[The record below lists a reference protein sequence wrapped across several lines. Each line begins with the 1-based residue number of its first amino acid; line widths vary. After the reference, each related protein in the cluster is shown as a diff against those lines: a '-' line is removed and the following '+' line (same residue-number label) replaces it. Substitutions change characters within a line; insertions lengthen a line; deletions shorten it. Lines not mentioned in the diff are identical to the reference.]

1 MTPLTVPIVIA
12 HGRVIDPA
20 NGVNEI
26 SDVLVRDGVIEAVG
40 PGIAR
45 EATGARVLD
54 AAGHLVTPG
63 LIDLHTHVFV
73 GLGDFCVEADRVGV
87 ESGVTTVVDAGTA
100 GAAIFGLA
108 RRAVIDHPG
117 TRTRVL
123 ALLDPNQIYLA
134 TKKFI
139 CHYLEIAA
147 DERNL
152 DLDFAGAVME
162 ADADVIVGMK
172 VRATYTSDP
181 HRSPFLEGA
190 KAIAGDKPIMVHLGG
205 FPHTPVIDTDD
216 LMRALRPGDII
227 THCFRGGSG
236 LLDDEARP
244 TPAFRAAID
253 RGLKLDI
260 GHSGGDFHFGTA
272 RHMIGLGILPDTIST
287 DLNVFNIDQ
296 PVRSLPLTMSKLW
309 ALGIPLERIIAMV
322 TINPARIIH
331 RERELGSLSRGR
343 CADISVLRIVEG
355 NRVLSDGRETHA
367 VDRCLE
373 AVGCVRAGYW
383 IPSSAPAAEAAA

>member
-1 MTPLTVPIVIA
+1 
-12 HGRVIDPA
+12 
-20 NGVNEI
+20 
-26 SDVLVRDGVIEAVG
+26 VR
-40 PGIAR
+40 
-45 EATGARVLD
+45 
-54 AAGHLVTPG
+54 
-63 LIDLHTHVFV
+63 
-73 GLGDFCVEADRVGV
+73 GDD
-87 ESGVTTVVDAGTA
+87 
-100 GAAIFGLA
+100 IWH
-108 RRAVIDHPG
+108 I
-117 TRTRVL
+117 
-123 ALLDPNQIYLA
+123 I
-134 TKKFI
+134 K

-162 ADADVIVGMK
+162 ADGYVIVGMK

-190 KAIAGDKPIMVHLGG
+190 KAIAGDKPIMVHLGE

-216 LMRALRPGDII
+216 LMHALRPGDVI

-236 LLDDEARP
+236 LLDDDAKP

-272 RHMIGLGILPDTIST
+272 RHMIGLGILPDSIST

-309 ALGIPLERIIAMV
+309 GLESRSSRSSRWSRS
-322 TINPARIIH
+322 TRPASSI
-331 RERELGSLSRGR
+331 GSASLEACPVAAAPTFPFCASSRGTGCCLTAMKR
-343 CADISVLRIVEG
+343 TPLIAVSKR
-355 NRVLSDGRETHA
+355 SDASAREPGFRHA
-367 VDRCLE
+367 PRRRRPLHNARTSPE
-373 AVGCVRAGYW
+373 
-383 IPSSAPAAEAAA
+383 SAHLL